1 MPVPRPQSAGDE
13 TALEQRLPQS
23 GPSELAGGSLV
34 ITGVLPGPTR
44 PGCRGFLFIPL
55 VQMRLNLG

>member
-1 MPVPRPQSAGDE
+1 MPVPRPESAGDE

-34 ITGVLPGPTR
+34 TGVLPGPTR
-44 PGCRGFLFIPL
+44 PECRGFPFIPL
-55 VQMRLNLG
+55 VQMHLNLG